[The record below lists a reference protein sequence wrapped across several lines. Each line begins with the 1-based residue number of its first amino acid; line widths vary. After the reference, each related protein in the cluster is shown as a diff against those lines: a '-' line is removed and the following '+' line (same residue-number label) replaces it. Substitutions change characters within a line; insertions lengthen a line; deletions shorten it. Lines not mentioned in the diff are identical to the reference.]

1 MMTCMCCAQELSQK
15 ELKGRVS
22 WDASMIWTDEMVAGM
37 CWGVA
42 GVEARLIQ
50 ASCPGAAT

>member
-42 GVEARLIQ
+42 GVEGRLIQ